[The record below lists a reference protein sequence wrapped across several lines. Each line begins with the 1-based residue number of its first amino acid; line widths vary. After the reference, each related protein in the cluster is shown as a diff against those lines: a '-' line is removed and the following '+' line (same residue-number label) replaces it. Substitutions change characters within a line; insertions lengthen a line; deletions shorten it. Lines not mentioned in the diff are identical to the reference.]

1 MKKAILITLVVV
13 MAISAVVIGR
23 MVAINYFRQQAIMA
37 EANGNY
43 AKSIS
48 SYDKVMMLTFSKT
61 PEMYTYQA
69 RLYFNNGNIKLALQ
83 NLQIALSMNKNN
95 PDAHLGIGLIRLQ
108 EGDTD
113 EAIKEFSL
121 VIKERPKWTEAYMSR
136 QVAYRKLGEKKKAI
150 DDLKMV
156 LKIEPDNEWAQK
168 ALKALDE
175 GSN

>member
-1 MKKAILITLVVV
+1 VKKAILITLVVV
-13 MAISAVVIGR
+13 MAISAIVVGR
-23 MVAINYFRQQAIMA
+23 MVAINYFRQQAYRA
-37 EANGNY
+37 EESGNY
-43 AKSIS
+43 AKALSNFN
-48 SYDKVMMLTFSKT
+48 KVMLLTFSKT

-83 NLQIALSMNKNN
+83 DLQKALSDDKNN

-108 EGDTD
+108 EGDTE

-150 DDLKMV
+150 EDLNTV
-156 LKIEPDNEWAQK
+156 LKIAPDNEWARK
-168 ALKALDE
+168 ALKALGE
-175 GSN
+175 NAN